1 MSPLAKRQLLQA
13 LHPHYR
19 SAPRSEQTTILD
31 AFTKATGYHRKYAVS
46 LLRHG
51 PPPPR
56 PRRRAW
62 VRYDVAVVDALRR
75 LWEASGGLCSKRLRP
90 FLAPL
95 LEALERGG
103 EFSLP
108 PRVKEALLRM
118 SPATIDRKLVPY
130 RRRPKPRGLTTTRP
144 GSLLKPHIPLRTFA
158 QWDERRPGF
167 TEMDLVAHCGET
179 LHGEFAH
186 TLAVVDIA
194 TTWFEPQAVPNRS
207 QRRVFQAL
215 TTIRDRLPFPL
226 LGLDADNDNA
236 FINAHLLAYCRAEH
250 LTFTRAREYRKNDQ
264 AHIEERNGAVIR
276 RLIGYDRYEGEPAT
290 AALNAVYEVLR
301 LWINFFQPSM
311 RLIAK
316 QRVGASVHKRY
327 DQARTPYQR
336 LLDSPDVAAADKQA
350 LRDLYLTLN
359 PIRIRDELDRR
370 LQRLW
375 TMGVESGSPMR
386 QRAIESKVLR

>member
-1 MSPLAKRQLLQA
+1 MTPLAKRQLLQA

-19 SAPRSEQTTILD
+19 SAPRSEQTKILD
-31 AFTKATGYHRKYAVS
+31 AFTQATGYHRKYAIS

-62 VRYDVAVVDALRR
+62 VRYDVTVVDALRR

-90 FLAPL
+90 FLGPL
-95 LEALERGG
+95 LETLERCG
-103 EFSLP
+103 ELRLP
-108 PRVKEALLRM
+108 PRVKDALLRM
-118 SPATIDRKLVPY
+118 SPATIDRKLAPA

-144 GSLLKPHIPLRTFA
+144 GSLLKPHIPIRTFA
-158 QWDERRPGF
+158 QWEEHRPGF
-167 TEMDLVAHCGET
+167 TEMDLVAHCGQT
-179 LHGEFAH
+179 PHGEFVH
-186 TLAVVDIA
+186 TLTVVDIA

-207 QRRVFQAL
+207 QRQVFQAL
-215 TTIRDRLPFPL
+215 TAIRDRLPFPL
-226 LGLDADNDNA
+226 LGLDADNDHA

-264 AHIEERNGAVIR
+264 AHVEERNGAVIR
-276 RLIGYDRYEGEPAT
+276 RTIGYDRYEGEPAT

-311 RLIAK
+311 RLVAK
-316 QRVGASVHKRY
+316 QRVGARVHKRY

-336 LLDSPDVAAADKQA
+336 VLDSPAVSAADKQT
-350 LRDLYLTLN
+350 LHDLYLTLN

-375 TMGVESGSPMR
+375 TMSVELGSTMR
-386 QRAIESKVLR
+386 QRGIESKVLR

>member
-19 SAPRSEQTTILD
+19 SAPRSEQTKILD

-56 PRRRAW
+56 PHRRAW
-62 VRYDVAVVDALRR
+62 VRYDAAVVDALRR
-75 LWEASGGLCSKRLRP
+75 LWEASGGLCSKRL
-90 FLAPL
+90 
-95 LEALERGG
+95 
-103 EFSLP
+103 P
-108 PRVKEALLRM
+108 PRVKDALLRM
-118 SPATIDRKLVPY
+118 SPATIDRKLAAS
-130 RRRPKPRGLTTTRP
+130 RRRLKPRGLTTTRP
-144 GSLLKPHIPLRTFA
+144 GSLLKPHIPIRTFA
-158 QWDERRPGF
+158 QWDEHHPGF
-167 TEMDLVAHCGET
+167 TEMNLVAHCGDS
-179 LHGEFAH
+179 LRGEFVH

-215 TTIRDRLPFPL
+215 TAIRDRLPFPL
-226 LGLDADNDNA
+226 LGLDVDNDNA
-236 FINAHLLAYCRAEH
+236 FINDHLLAYCRAEH

-264 AHIEERNGAVIR
+264 AHVEERNGAVIR

-290 AALNAVYEVLR
+290 AALTAVYEVLR

-316 QRVGASVHKRY
+316 QRVGARVHKRY
-327 DQARTPYQR
+327 DQAQTPYQR
-336 LLDSPDVAAADKQA
+336 VLDAPNVSVADKQA

-359 PIRIRDELDRR
+359 PIRIRDELERR
-370 LQRLW
+370 LQKLW
-375 TMGVESGSPMR
+375 AMSVESGSTMR
-386 QRAIESKVLR
+386 QRNIDGKILR